1 MVFGGK
7 LLGAW
12 QEASV
17 LWYFGDN
24 GTLGMAAQGLQDAEG
39 SLWTHTPSRL
49 CGLSDAEAGVGAW
62 ELVR

>member
-17 LWYFGDN
+17 LWYCGDN
-24 GTLGMAAQGLQDAEG
+24 GTLGMAGQGLQDAEG
-39 SLWTHTPSRL
+39 SLDHTPSRL